1 MKLFS
6 WLSES
11 GRHLHFLA
19 GAVITAATFVLLGI
33 LTEVAQLPEDI
44 EPLLY
49 DMAPYMCVWT
59 SLVAGFSVEVKDER
73 WGGKLDLLDV
83 LATML
88 PSLVYLVASWI
99 F

>member
-1 MKLFS
+1 MKLFA
-6 WLSES
+6 WLFVSN
-11 GRHLHFLA
+11 RNLHLLA

-33 LTEVAQLPEDI
+33 LTEVAHLPEEI
-44 EPLLY
+44 EPMMY

-73 WGGKLDLLDV
+73 WGGKLDWLDV

-88 PSLVYLVASWI
+88 PSLIYLIISWI
-99 F
+99 C